1 MYYISYKDLMKI
13 FLIFLIKNKIYNRFK
28 EGFNLGIDFDKISFS
43 HYLSENRQSIEL
55 LKSLILYAFDWQE
68 ENKHY
73 KDYIRWSEYSCKWE
87 KIVKANFKRNCTSI
101 DKYCFRYRK
110 KYAC

>member
-1 MYYISYKDLMKI
+1 MYYLSYKDLMKI

-28 EGFNLGIDFDKISFS
+28 EGFNLAIDFDKISFS
-43 HYLSENRQSIEL
+43 HYLSENSRSIVL

-87 KIVKANFKRNCTSI
+87 KIVKENFKRSCTNI